1 MDVMDKELKVPKL
14 RFKDD
19 GGREFPSWEERRLGE
34 YLQEKNIKEV
44 ESSLAPLMAFVANRG
59 IVYKGERYDRSAL
72 IKEADKQY
80 KRTDYGDFI
89 YSSNNLDVG
98 SIGLNLYG
106 SAVISP
112 VYEIF
117 SAKVDVNLLCISTLI
132 QRPKNLYQILRY
144 RQGVMY
150 GQLKI
155 HSKDFLN
162 VKLFLPTLPE
172 QRKIAD
178 FLTAY
183 DELID
188 TQSKRVEA
196 LKLRKKGLL
205 QKIFSQ
211 EIRFKDDEGRE
222 FPKWKEKTIREIS
235 MLVTK
240 QTGFDYTNVIKSSL
254 VTSPNDDTLPYLQ
267 TKNFSGLHFNYKTDY
282 YISRKYGQIYP
293 KLFLNEP
300 CLLMSIVGA
309 SVGNIGLFSG
319 ETHCFLSGAICV
331 IRLSPGENINYV
343 YQYMIASR
351 FQQEVKLNTKTGAQ
365 ATITIEDIR
374 SLSIKYP
381 TLPEQRKIADFL
393 SVADYQIALEGKRL
407 DTMCLIKKALLQ
419 QLFV

>member
-19 GGREFPSWEERRLGE
+19 GGREFPQWKERSFRDITYVPNSKSVDGKVYPVYSISNVDGFVSREVQFSEGVLE
-34 YLQEKNIKEV
+34 Y
-44 ESSLAPLMAFVANRG
+44 
-59 IVYKGERYDRSAL
+59 
-72 IKEADKQY
+72 ADKSKCKVVLPGTFAY
-80 KRTDYGDFI
+80 NPARI
-89 YSSNNLDVG
+89 NVG
-98 SIGLNLYG
+98 SIGYQNLAFPVMVSPLYVVFNVIHEVNDKFMWYLLHSDLLLKQICKFAEG
-106 SAVISP
+106 SVR
-112 VYEIF
+112 VCF
-117 SAKVDVNLLCISTLI
+117 SYDKLCKVALS
-132 QRPKNLYQILRY
+132 
-144 RQGVMY
+144 
-150 GQLKI
+150 
-155 HSKDFLN
+155 
-162 VKLFLPTLPE
+162 LPMLPE

-178 FLTAY
+178 FLSAY

-188 TQSKRVEA
+188 NQKKRVEA

-351 FQQEVKLNTKTGAQ
+351 FQQKVKLNTKTGAQ

-393 SVADYQIALEGKRL
+393 SVADHQIALEEKRL
-407 DTMCLIKKALLQ
+407 DTMRLIKKALLQ